1 MSKIKINKFAGITT
15 NINEK
20 QVGLN
25 SLKNG
30 RNFKVYPTYIKS
42 DIHSYVERENLP
54 TLLSGWT
61 WETGIE
67 TVIVNDPH
75 AINPIISQTIVEIL
89 IAKKVSSGVNYRQ
102 IYFKEKASTSWKVL
116 QYDGKNGE
124 DYASNTSKLSTVL
137 LTSDFLNTSISGDVK
152 FINDYGVLKIYFPHD
167 CFWFGK
173 LDRKLILGDNSFV
186 VINNYYF
193 DRLSEP
199 VNGINL
205 SSFAIDGVNDLLI
218 SNRRLGIQSEITKEE
233 IILGTSINLQGYA
246 ISIEKSESIITLD
259 NSSYQTIV
267 KAVAFKDPN
276 NQYIKCR
283 EIQFPYHDVENGTAD
298 TILGYINYTGYSFL
312 FLQEFNSIT
321 HLPTGKYVIPQDM
334 LDVENGVT
342 ISPLGTIVTT
352 KQTACISAN
361 SLWISS
367 PVYVIDEKEISDLKW
382 NITGTPFTNF
392 DSDKIWNTNLE
403 YVEAEF
409 VITGVLDKITEIII
423 STNSIY
429 LPFGDSDEHNYTF
442 KCKLRLPNNINR
454 RITNINVYLKFNTDL
469 DYQLFQEINVNESF
483 FTEFSLT
490 KNSFTGIYLSQK
502 IGFKF
507 ETKKAEEYKV
517 ITAFRDIAIEN
528 RISLALTNY
537 DYVNVYSC
545 VVGGGNIQTDL
556 FYPQNAINLSGI
568 SFAKGVIGINGRF
581 LVATKTQCQ
590 IIAYREF
597 NGTLLFE
604 SIETINVGIE
614 MPSAMLK
621 IENGVLLLNRLG
633 LFYTDGYKK
642 NKLSEPINNI
652 IENTY
657 SDSKIYYNDILNEV
671 YYVMLNNYLD
681 NNKVLRYN
689 IERGSWEIFNIVSLT
704 NLRNLIITQEGKVN
718 PIFLDSIYEE
728 FSENFYNS
736 ELEFNKSSIGEIN
749 KVFWL
754 NGIAI
759 DYIGSNNTI
768 SFTMEIEYYQSNSP
782 VDNSYNK
789 SSKIIS
795 YTLPNTTERKT
806 VYLPVRLDSRVPFNI
821 IIPKLVSGNNY
832 TIYEIEY
839 DIETNEEELFT

>member
-25 SLKNG
+25 SLKDG

-54 TLLSGWT
+54 TLLSGWN

-173 LDRKLILGDNSFV
+173 LNRTIKINSSNIS
-186 VINNYYF
+186 INEYYF
-193 DRLSEP
+193 DRLSERTTYD
-199 VNGINL
+199 INNYSL
-205 SSFAIDGVNDLLI
+205 QGTTTKTCADTK
-218 SNRRLGIQSEITKEE
+218 RLGIEYRTTQIGTANIIVSGDKAKFNQMISQDSDVMIFNCINQNTGE
-233 IILGTSINLQGYA
+233 IINLPEGYVIYTFTNGLEVTIKTWVFYKYNNSTEILVHIDSMLIGDNSETFGSSLLKTTNTYTRVSNPSITFQGNTWNLQGQFFRIPVSNF
-246 ISIEKSESIITLD
+246 ISTE
-259 NSSYQTIV
+259 YTI
-267 KAVAFKDPN
+267 
-276 NQYIKCR
+276 Q
-283 EIQFPYHDVENGTAD
+283 NG
-298 TILGYINYTGYSFL
+298 N
-312 FLQEFNSIT
+312 
-321 HLPTGKYVIPQDM
+321 
-334 LDVENGVT
+334 VT
-342 ISPLGTIVTT
+342 IGESGFTSSTAIKGIIVT
-352 KQTACISAN
+352 A
-361 SLWISS
+361 
-367 PVYVIDEKEISDLKW
+367 
-382 NITGTPFTNF
+382 
-392 DSDKIWNTNLE
+392 
-403 YVEAEF
+403 
-409 VITGVLDKITEIII
+409 VLDKKTEIII
-423 STNSIY
+423 NFNNVLYTYTDNYALKVSNII
-429 LPFGDSDEHNYTF
+429 LPTD
-442 KCKLRLPNNINR
+442 INR
-454 RITNINVYLKFNTDL
+454 RITNIKFYVKKTTDL
-469 DYQLFQEINVNESF
+469 DFELYQDYDLISNITPNI
-483 FTEFSLT
+483 TEFYFSEG
-490 KNSFTGIYLSQK
+490 NRTGIYLSQN
-502 IGFKF
+502 IGFLFNIDKP
-507 ETKKAEEYKV
+507 KEYQV
-517 ITAFRDIAIEN
+517 ITSFRDIAIEN
-528 RISLALTNY
+528 EISLALTNY

-621 IENGVLLLNRLG
+621 IENGALLLNRLG

-642 NKLSEPINNI
+642 NKLSEPINDI

-704 NLRNLIITQEGKVN
+704 NLQNLIITQEGKVN